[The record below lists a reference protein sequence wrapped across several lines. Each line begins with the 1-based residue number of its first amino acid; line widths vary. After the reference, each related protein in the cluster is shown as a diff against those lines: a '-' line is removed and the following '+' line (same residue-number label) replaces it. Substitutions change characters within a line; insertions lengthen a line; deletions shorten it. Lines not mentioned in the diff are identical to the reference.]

1 MLKHVSKV
9 VQVFAILIG
18 VSLVSGSGSVVIKKA
33 ERTIDISSQLIK
45 VNAIITYEN
54 SDAKPI
60 SSILFSSDPEWKGDL
75 SFIAAKV
82 GNEALDV
89 KPIEISS
96 KPGVKHFSATLPKP
110 LAQGQTVKV
119 EVEKVYSHGLE
130 PFPAE
135 ISQADKQLVRFV
147 GNHYVF
153 TPYPVQQ
160 QTTKV
165 LLASANVESYT
176 KLKPSQ
182 LTDTTITL
190 GPYENVPEY
199 SRSEL
204 VVHAENNSPFLAVT
218 RLTRHIEVS
227 HWGYISVEETV
238 DVRHVGAK
246 LRGSFSRF
254 DYQREHN
261 SGVSSVQQFKT
272 SLPAAAQGVYY
283 RDEIGNISTSRM
295 RVLPDEVELE
305 LRPRFPLFGGWR
317 THYVI
322 GYTVPVYE
330 YLFRSGE
337 NYVLSMRLLDHVL
350 DDMVVDELQVSVV
363 LPEGASDVQLQTPYP
378 VTRRPDSLLLTYL
391 DITGRPVISV
401 TKTNLVENHIQEFR
415 IGYRF
420 PVWMTVREPLMVVVA
435 FLLLFLLVIIY
446 VRLDFSISQEE
457 GSAVREKVASL
468 CDKVRAHHDT
478 RCGLYQNME
487 DSIAKAKTSKDTGAL
502 QAIVKTLSAGLKS
515 EAAAIA
521 GLQEQIRA
529 DGAAETAERIAELQ
543 RQDKTLREH
552 LTQHATIAER
562 LLAGKLAKPPFVE
575 QEAQL
580 NRKKEEA
587 VQRMEA
593 VVASL

>member
-1 MLKHVSKV
+1 MELSSKALLAV
-9 VQVFAILIG
+9 LILCG
-18 VSLVSGSGSVVIKKA
+18 VSLAWGSSSVVIKKA

-54 SDAKPI
+54 KDTKPI
-60 SSILFSSDPEWKGDL
+60 SSILFSSDPEWSGDL
-75 SFIAAKV
+75 SYIAAKV
-82 GNEALDV
+82 GDEALDV
-89 KPIEISS
+89 TPTVISS
-96 KPGVKHFSATLPKP
+96 KPGVKHFSAKLAKP

-119 EVEKVYSHGLE
+119 GVEKVYSHGLQ

-135 ISQADKQLVRFV
+135 IAQADKQLVRFV
-147 GNHYVF
+147 GNHFVF

-160 QTTKV
+160 QTTKL
-165 LLASANVESYT
+165 LLASSNVESYT

-190 GPYENVPEY
+190 GPYENQPEY

-218 RLTRHIEVS
+218 RLSRHIEVS
-227 HWGYISVEETV
+227 HWGYISIEETL
-238 DVRHVGAK
+238 DVRHDGAR

-295 RVLPDEVELE
+295 RELPDEVELE

-317 THYVI
+317 THYTI

-330 YLFRSGE
+330 HLYRSGE
-337 NYVLSMRLLDHVL
+337 DYVLSMRLLDHVF
-350 DDMVVDELQVSVV
+350 DDMVVDELEVSVV
-363 LPEGASDVQLQTPYP
+363 LPEGASQIELETPYP
-378 VTRRPDSLLLTYL
+378 VSRQQDSVLLTYL
-391 DITGRPVISV
+391 DVTGRPVITVS
-401 TKTNLVENHIQEFR
+401 KTNLVENHIQDFR

-420 PVWMTVREPLMVVVA
+420 PVWMVVREPLMLVAA

-446 VRLDFSISQEE
+446 VRLDFSISKEE
-457 GSAVREKVASL
+457 GSATREKVANL
-468 CDKVRAHHDT
+468 CDKVRAHHDS
-478 RCGLYQNME
+478 RCSLYQSME
-487 DSIAKAKTSKDTGAL
+487 DSIAKAKTSKDTGAF
-502 QAIVKTLSAGLKS
+502 QAAVKSLTASLKAES
-515 EAAAIA
+515 AAI
-521 GLQEQIRA
+521 GTLQEQVRA
-529 DGAAETAERIAELQ
+529 EAATETAERIAELQ
-543 RQDKTLREH
+543 RQDKALREY
-552 LTQHATIAER
+552 LAQHVAVSER
-562 LLAGKLAKPPFVE
+562 LVAGKLGKPQFVE

-580 NRKKEEA
+580 NKKKEEA
-587 VQRMEA
+587 VQKMEA